1 MTRNS
6 AELAIGNTGSQ
17 RHLNL
22 EIGMNMKRV
31 HANHIIAELT
41 RRLAD
46 RDEEI
51 TRLTALCQEPVM
63 LSDAEPYECHLARAI
78 KERT

>member
-22 EIGMNMKRV
+22 EIEMEFALVICSVILGILIGNTMGD
-31 HANHIIAELT
+31 HATLKNCAMHGQASMIGGGTVKCEVIRE
-41 RRLAD
+41 D
-46 RDEEI
+46 
-51 TRLTALCQEPVM
+51 V
-63 LSDAEPYECHLARAI
+63 
-78 KERT
+78 K